1 MKQSEESEPAPA
13 PEAPAD
19 PRLIE
24 KRKHLLA
31 RMAGNI
37 AAGVVTSPPSP
48 SKSMTSAEA
57 IATISV
63 DVAEAILKKI
73 GL

>member
-1 MKQSEESEPAPA
+1 MTKKEESDVV
-13 PEAPAD
+13 PEAPID
-19 PRLIE
+19 PKLIE

-37 AAGVVTSPPSP
+37 AAGVITSPPTS